1 MNLGLWDSVTG
12 FFSDLGDFF
21 SGKGFFEAAG
31 YIWNDMIKLGSDAL
45 LKNPASGDYETV
57 WKSISTMYTT
67 LNAVAVALMVVF
79 FLYGFCRDSCD
90 LHTDLTFDRTIKMFI
105 RLIIT
110 SNVMSLALSWMP
122 KFFSWGQSLT
132 SAILGKNTTMAFSF
146 DGAKAYEYISDGDFG
161 TMLCF
166 MTSLLFFIFSAVC
179 AFMVVITV
187 LNRILKIYMIA
198 PFAGLALS
206 TLAAGGGTA
215 QVGYSYIRTFFGYVL
230 SALMIAVVISISGSF
245 IDVIAIDTENGLV
258 RLMEY
263 CLKMGA
269 IASAVKMSDS
279 VMQKAFNL

>member
-1 MNLGLWDSVTG
+1 MGLWDSVTG
-12 FFSDLGDFF
+12 FFSDIGDFF
-21 SGKGFFEAAG
+21 SGKDFFEVSG
-31 YIWNDMIKLGSDAL
+31 YMWNDLMELASDAL
-45 LKNPASGDYETV
+45 LADPSSGSYEAT

-67 LNAVAVALMVVF
+67 LNAVAVTLMVVF

-90 LHTDLTFDRTIKMFI
+90 LHADLTFDRTIKMFI

-122 KFFSWGQSLT
+122 KFMGWGKSLA
-132 SAILGKNTTMAFSF
+132 SAILGKNTIMAFSF
-146 DGAKAYEYISDGDFG
+146 DGAQAYNYIAEGDFG
-161 TMLCF
+161 I
-166 MTSLLFFIFSAVC
+166 MTAFLTAIIFFIFTCVC
-179 AFMVVITV
+179 GFMIVLTV
-187 LNRILKIYMIA
+187 LNRLLKIYMIA

-230 SALMIAVVISISGSF
+230 SALVIAVVIAISGKF
-245 IDVIAIDTENGLV
+245 IDTIAIDTENGII
-258 RLMEY
+258 RLLEY

-269 IASAVKMSDS
+269 VASCVKMSDS

>member
-1 MNLGLWDSVTG
+1 MGLWDSVTG

-21 SGKGFFEAAG
+21 SGKDFFEAAG
-31 YIWNDMIKLGSDAL
+31 YVWNDMIKLGADVL
-45 LKNPASGDYETV
+45 LKNPSSGDYETV
-57 WKSISTMYTT
+57 WEAISTMYTT

-90 LHTDLTFDRTIKMFI
+90 LHNDLTFDRTIKMFI

-122 KFFSWGQSLT
+122 KFFGWAKSLV

-146 DGAKAYEYISDGDFG
+146 DGAKAYKYISDGDFG

-230 SALMIAVVISISGSF
+230 SAVMIAVVIAISGSF
-245 IDVIAIDTENGLV
+245 IDVIAIETENGLV
-258 RLMEY
+258 RLLEY

>member
-1 MNLGLWDSVTG
+1 MGLWDSVTG

-21 SGKGFFEAAG
+21 SGKDFFEAAG
-31 YIWNDMIKLGSDAL
+31 YVWNDMIKLGADVL
-45 LKNPASGDYETV
+45 LKNPSSGDYETV
-57 WKSISTMYTT
+57 WEAISTMYTT

-90 LHTDLTFDRTIKMFI
+90 LHNDLTFDRTIKMFI

-122 KFFSWGQSLT
+122 KFFGWAKSLV

-146 DGAKAYEYISDGDFG
+146 DGAKAYKYISDGDFG

-230 SALMIAVVISISGSF
+230 SAVMIAVVIAISGSF
-245 IDVIAIDTENGLV
+245 IDVIAIETENGLV
-258 RLMEY
+258 RLLEY
-263 CLKMGA
+263 CLKMRA